1 MCDNCGC
8 GSSATMMNVSVNS
21 AMAGLSDSSTLGTD
35 TTDMTVQSA
44 PKNTIGN

>member
-8 GSSATMMNVSVNS
+8 GSSSSMMDVQVVS
-21 AMAGLSDSSTLGTD
+21 AMAGISDSSNLGTD